1 MEQSDRICIC
11 TPHAHPDRKAA
22 AAMTPR
28 IYLAGPSVFMPD
40 WRIRRDAMQAAC
52 AARGAVGLYPLDSA
66 VQPTPSKFA
75 TGVRIFQANRALID
89 SSAAVIADLSPF
101 RGPSADPGTVWELAY
116 AFGRDKVVAGFTT
129 DLCPYHERVTH
140 DRDFRDAAG
149 FTVEDF
155 DMTDNLMIAGCLAS
169 SNSSVYL
176 TFEDALDRVLYN
188 LSQKA

>member
-1 MEQSDRICIC
+1 
-11 TPHAHPDRKAA
+11 
-22 AAMTPR
+22 MTQR

-52 AARGAVGLYPLDSA
+52 AARGAVGLYPLDAA
-66 VQPTPSKFA
+66 VHPTPSKFA
-75 TGVRIFQANRALID
+75 TGVRIFEANRALID
-89 SSAAVIADLSPF
+89 SAAAVIADLSPF

-116 AFGRDKVVAGFTT
+116 AFGCDKVVAGFTA
-129 DLCPYHERVTH
+129 DLRPYHERVTH

-149 FTVEDF
+149 STVEDF
-155 DMTDNLMIAGCLAS
+155 DMADNLMIAGCLAI
-169 SNSSVYL
+169 SNSSIYL